1 MELSRVRTEVFVER
15 RKRVLGALG
24 KREGE
29 RIALFAGLPRP
40 MNYLA
45 NTFPFRAESHFLYLV
60 GVHLPG
66 AVLLCER
73 DGSSGRWTLY
83 AEAQTADDELWHGP
97 LPNLDQ
103 LGDALGL
110 AVRPLSELADAA
122 HGAASLPSA
131 DRGSRA
137 SQEDA
142 LGRALPY
149 GAISQSTFAADAALA
164 DAMIEVRLTHD
175 AHAVQRMRD
184 AADAAREAHLR
195 GMASTKPNVREHV
208 VRASMEAVFLARGY
222 RTSYP
227 PIVTRSGE
235 VLHNHGHDQELRSGD
250 LLLADVGAETE
261 DGWASDVTRTWP
273 VSGRYSATQRAVYD
287 IVLEANE
294 AVIQRIKPGARWR
307 DLHLTASRIL
317 TKGMVGLGW
326 LRGDPDGLV
335 ERGAHALFFPHGL
348 GHLLGMDVHDMED
361 LGDRAG
367 YAEGRTRSAQF
378 GLDHLRLDRDLSPG
392 MGVTV
397 EPGIYVIPALLKDP
411 RMAELVRAHVDRE
424 ALSRFA
430 DVRGIRIEDD
440 VIVTESGCDVLTK
453 AIPKRPN
460 DVEAATSGAITP
472 L

>member
-1 MELSRVRTEVFVER
+1 MELARVRTEVFIER
-15 RKRVLGALG
+15 RKRVLLALNKNEGAPR
-24 KREGE
+24 KV
-29 RIALFAGLPRP
+29 ALFAGLPRP
-40 MNYLA
+40 MNYAA
-45 NTFPFRAESHFLYLV
+45 NAFPFRAESHFLYLT

-66 AVLLCER
+66 AVLLGHE
-73 DGSSGRWTLY
+73 GNWTLY
-83 AEAQTADDELWHGP
+83 AEAQTPDDELWHGP
-97 LPNLDQ
+97 LPTLTQ
-103 LGDALGL
+103 LGEALGL
-110 AVRPLSELADAA
+110 GTRPLSELAEAA
-122 HGAASLPSA
+122 RGAASLPSA

-137 SQEDA
+137 SQEEA
-142 LGRALPY
+142 IGRPLPY
-149 GAISQSTFAADAALA
+149 GALEDAADLALA
-164 DAMIEVRLTHD
+164 DAMIEVRLSHD

-195 GMASTKPNVREHV
+195 GMASTKPGIREHV
-208 VRASMEAVFLARGY
+208 VRASMEAVLLARGHG
-222 RTSYP
+222 TSYP
-227 PIVTRSGE
+227 PIVTCHGE
-235 VLHNHGHDQELRSGD
+235 VLHNHEHDHELKSGD
-250 LLLADVGAETE
+250 LLLADVGAETG

-273 VSGRYSATQRAVYD
+273 VSGRFSATQRAVYD

-294 AVIQRIKPGARWR
+294 AVIQRIKPGVRWR
-307 DLHLTASRIL
+307 DLHLVAARIL

-348 GHLLGMDVHDMED
+348 GHLIGMDVHDMED

-367 YAEGRTRSAQF
+367 YAKGRTRSAQF
-378 GLDHLRLDRDLSPG
+378 GLSYLRLDRDLAPG

-397 EPGIYVIPALLKDP
+397 EPGIYIIPAILRDP

-424 ALSRFA
+424 ALSRFS

-440 VIVTESGCDVLTK
+440 VIVTETGCDVLTK

-460 DVEAATSGAITP
+460 DVEAAILGAISS